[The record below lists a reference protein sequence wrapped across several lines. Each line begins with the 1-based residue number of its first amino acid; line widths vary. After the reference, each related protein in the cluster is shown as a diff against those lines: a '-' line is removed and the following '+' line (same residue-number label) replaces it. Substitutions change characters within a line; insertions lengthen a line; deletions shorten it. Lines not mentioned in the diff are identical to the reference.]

1 MNRLNLLMMIAR
13 HPAVLALV
21 ASITFAAGATAQNQ
35 PISPRPQPQRPVE
48 VPPAVV
54 VLQVDTTAGDSIRT
68 IIQRDLDYGDRIQPV
83 LLDSA
88 VSAEV
93 WHPRKRN
100 INFGPLRETR
110 ARFAVRVRPISTGL
124 RVEIFDVAR
133 QRLLQAESFRL
144 QRVPRDRSRTLRDSL
159 DRGARARAAVMAAR
173 LAADSITLDTLE
185 RAAARPVPLN
195 RPSQRNAAKAAAAAR
210 DSVRLEIQ
218 RREVMLRET
227 SERDVARADSI
238 FRTVMTRDSLVRD
251 SLDRERRLSIHGV
264 SDELER
270 WITGTRGAAQTRV
283 VFIDHGKLKIV
294 DSDGANVRTLPTLGA
309 ALSPS
314 WHPSG
319 NSIVYVDADDVGTR
333 IAQFDL
339 RTMKSEILAASPK
352 GLNISPVYTRDGK
365 SIVWASGSDAPAEL
379 LLASANGG
387 DATAKRFVGRTGFE
401 TTSPTF
407 SPDGK
412 QVAFISPRPLTPQ
425 VYVMNVDGTRLRLLT
440 PVVAGKRSYRTSPD
454 WSPNGEEVAFM
465 QQMGDFQV
473 WTINVRDRV
482 MKQLTTEGENEDP
495 SWGPDGRHLSIT
507 TRRGEIGA
515 DRNIWV
521 LDTRTGRMRQLTYTN
536 DARLSDWSPIL
547 KPIF

>member
-1 MNRLNLLMMIAR
+1 MMTTR
-13 HPAVLALV
+13 HRALFGLV
-21 ASITFAAGATAQNQ
+21 ACLAWAPAAGAQNQ
-35 PISPRPQPQRPVE
+35 PVSARPKPQRPVE

-54 VLQVDTTAGDSIRT
+54 VLPVDTTAGDSIRVM
-68 IIQRDLDYGDRIQPV
+68 IERDLDYGDRVQPV

-88 VSAEV
+88 VAAGV
-93 WHPRKRN
+93 WHPGKRN
-100 INFGPLRETR
+100 IDFGPLKETR
-110 ARFAVRVRPISTGL
+110 AKFAVRIRPISTGL

-133 QRLLQAESFRL
+133 EKLLQAGSFRL
-144 QRVPRDRSRTLRDSL
+144 PRIPRDRSKTLRDSL
-159 DRGARARAAVMAAR
+159 DRSTASRSAVLVAR
-173 LAADSITLDTLE
+173 LAADSVTLDTLT
-185 RAAARPVPLN
+185 RAAARPVAAN
-195 RPSQRNAAKAAAAAR
+195 RPSQRTAVRVAAAAR
-210 DSVRLEIQ
+210 DSLTIAME
-218 RREVMLRET
+218 RREITLRET
-227 SERDVARADSI
+227 TARDVARTDSI
-238 FRTVMTRDSLVRD
+238 VNSIVTRDSIVRD
-251 SLDRERRLSIHGV
+251 SLYREGRLAVHGV

-270 WITGTRGAAQTRV
+270 WITGTRGAAQTRI
-283 VFIDHGKLKIV
+283 VFIDHGKLKVI
-294 DSDGANVRTLPTLGA
+294 DSDGANLRILPTLGA
-309 ALSPS
+309 ALSPA

-319 NSIVYVDADDVGTR
+319 RSIVYVDADDVGTR

-339 RTMKSEILAASPK
+339 RTNKSEILAASPK
-352 GLNISPVYTRDGK
+352 GMNISPVYTRDGK

-387 DATAKRFVGRTGFE
+387 DTTAKRFVGRTGFE

-412 QVAFISPRPLTPQ
+412 QIAFISPRPLTPQ

-454 WSPNGEEVAFM
+454 WSPNGEEVAYM
-465 QQMGDFQV
+465 QQMGDFQI

-495 SWGPDGRHLSIT
+495 SWAPDGRHLSIT

-515 DRNIWV
+515 DRNIWI
-521 LDTRTGRMRQLTYTN
+521 LDTRTGRMRPLTTTN

-547 KPIF
+547 KPNF

>member
-1 MNRLNLLMMIAR
+1 MNKLQSRMKISTHRILLGLAASLAFA
-13 HPAVLALV
+13 PA
-21 ASITFAAGATAQNQ
+21 IGAQT
-35 PISPRPQPQRPVE
+35 RPKPQRPVD

-54 VLQVDTTAGDSIRT
+54 VLPVDTTAGDSIRT
-68 IIQRDLDYGDRIQPV
+68 IIHRDLDFGDRVQPV

-88 VSAEV
+88 VAADV
-93 WHPRKRN
+93 WHPGKRS
-100 INFGPLRETR
+100 INFGPLKETR
-110 ARFAVRVRPISTGL
+110 AKFAVRLRPISTGL

-133 QRLLQAESFRL
+133 QKLLQAGSFRL
-144 QRVPRDRSRTLRDSL
+144 PRIPRDRSKTLRDSL
-159 DRGARARAAVMAAR
+159 DRAVATRAATVRAR
-173 LAADSITLDTLE
+173 LAADSVALDTLA
-185 RAAARPVPLN
+185 RAAARPVPLE
-195 RPSQRNAAKAAAAAR
+195 RPSQRTAARIAAAAR
-210 DSVRLEIQ
+210 DSVREVIE
-218 RREVMLRET
+218 RRAVTLREA

-238 FRTVMTRDSLVRD
+238 YSVAMSRDSIVRD
-251 SLDRERRLSIHGV
+251 SLYREGRLAVHGI

-270 WITGTRGAAQTRV
+270 WVTGTRGSAQTRI
-283 VFIDHGKLKIV
+283 VFIDRGKLKII
-294 DSDGANVRTLPTLGA
+294 DSDGANLRTLPTVGA

-314 WHPSG
+314 WHPAG
-319 NSIVYVDADDVGTR
+319 HSIVYVDADDVGTR

-339 RTMKSEILAASPK
+339 RTNKSEMLRSSPK
-352 GLNISPVYTRDGK
+352 GMNISPVYTRDGK
-365 SIVWASGSDAPAEL
+365 SIVWASGSEGPAEL

-387 DATAKRFVGRTGFE
+387 DSTVKRFVGRTGFE

-465 QQMGDFQV
+465 QQMGDFQI

-495 SWGPDGRHLSIT
+495 SWAPDGRHLSIT
-507 TRRGEIGA
+507 TRRGEIGG

-521 LDTRTGRMRQLTYTN
+521 LDTRTGRMRQLTTTN

-547 KPIF
+547 KPNF

>member
-1 MNRLNLLMMIAR
+1 MKIFTHRVLLGLSG
-13 HPAVLALV
+13 LAL
-21 ASITFAAGATAQNQ
+21 APAIGAQT
-35 PISPRPQPQRPVE
+35 RPKPQRPVD

-54 VLQVDTTAGDSIRT
+54 VLPVDTTAGDSIRT
-68 IIQRDLDYGDRIQPV
+68 IIHRDLDFGDRVQPV

-88 VSAEV
+88 VAADV
-93 WHPRKRN
+93 WHPGKRS
-100 INFGPLRETR
+100 ISFGPLKETR
-110 ARFAVRVRPISTGL
+110 AKFAVRIRPISTGL

-133 QRLLQAESFRL
+133 EKLLQAGSFRL
-144 QRVPRDRSRTLRDSL
+144 PRIPRDRSKTLRDSL
-159 DRGARARAAVMAAR
+159 DRAVATRAAVVRAR
-173 LAADSITLDTLE
+173 LAADSVALDTLA
-185 RAAARPVPLN
+185 RAAARKVPLE
-195 RPSQRNAAKAAAAAR
+195 RPSQRTAARIAAAAR
-210 DSVRLEIQ
+210 DSVRQVIE
-218 RREVMLRET
+218 RRGATLRES
-227 SERDVARADSI
+227 SERDIARADSI
-238 FRTVMTRDSLVRD
+238 YTVNMSRDSIVRD
-251 SLDRERRLSIHGV
+251 SLYREGRLAVHGV

-270 WITGTRGAAQTRV
+270 WITGTRGSAQTRI
-283 VFIDHGKLKIV
+283 VFIDRGKLKII
-294 DSDGANVRTLPTLGA
+294 DSDGANLRTLPTVGA

-314 WHPSG
+314 WHPAG
-319 NSIVYVDADDVGTR
+319 HSIVYVDADDVGTR

-339 RTMKSEILAASPK
+339 RTNKSEMLRSSPK
-352 GLNISPVYTRDGK
+352 GMNISPVYTRDGK
-365 SIVWASGSDAPAEL
+365 SIVWASGSEGPAEL

-387 DATAKRFVGRTGFE
+387 DSTVKRFVGRTGFE

-454 WSPNGEEVAFM
+454 WSPNGQEVAYM
-465 QQMGDFQV
+465 QQMGDFQI

-495 SWGPDGRHLSIT
+495 SWAPDGRHLSIT
-507 TRRGEIGA
+507 TRRGEIGG

-521 LDTRTGRMRQLTYTN
+521 LDTRTGRMRQLTTTN

-547 KPIF
+547 KPNF

>member
-1 MNRLNLLMMIAR
+1 MIIRTHRALLGVVASL
-13 HPAVLALV
+13 VLA
-21 ASITFAAGATAQNQ
+21 ATAGAQNQ
-35 PISPRPQPQRPVE
+35 PASPRPRPQRPVE

-54 VLQVDTTAGDSIRT
+54 VLPVDTTAGDSIRV
-68 IIQRDLDYGDRIQPV
+68 IIERDLDYGDRIQPV

-88 VSAEV
+88 MAHDV
-93 WHPRKRN
+93 WHAGKRS
-100 INFGPLRETR
+100 IDFGPLKETR
-110 ARFAVRVRPISTGL
+110 AKFAVRVRPISTGL

-133 QRLLQAESFRL
+133 EKLLQAGSFRL
-144 QRVPRDRSRTLRDSL
+144 PRVPRDRSSTLRDSL
-159 DRGARARAAVMAAR
+159 DRVRAVRIKALQVK
-173 LAADSITLDTLE
+173 LAADSVTLDTLA
-185 RAAARPVPLN
+185 RAAARPVPQN
-195 RPSQRNAAKAAAAAR
+195 RPGQRVAARRAATAR
-210 DSVRLEIQ
+210 DSVRQELE
-218 RREVMLRET
+218 RRENALRET
-227 SERDVARADSI
+227 EALAAAWADSV
-238 FRTVMTRDSLVRD
+238 FRVIIERESVARD
-251 SLDRERRLSIHGV
+251 SLDRERRLAIHGV
-264 SDELER
+264 SDEVER
-270 WITGTRGAAQTRV
+270 WITGTRGAAQTRI
-283 VFIDHGKLKIV
+283 VFIDHGKLKII
-294 DSDGANVRTLPTLGA
+294 DSDGANIRTLPTLGA

-314 WHPSG
+314 WHPTG
-319 NSIVYVDADDVGTR
+319 RSIVYVDADDVGTR

-339 RTMKSEILAASPK
+339 RTNKSEIFAASPK

-387 DATAKRFVGRTGFE
+387 DTTARRFVGRTGFE

-454 WSPNGEEVAFM
+454 WSPSGEEVAYM
-465 QQMGDFQV
+465 QQMGDFQI
-473 WTINVRDRV
+473 WTINLRDRA

-495 SWGPDGRHLSIT
+495 SWAPDGRHLSIT

-515 DRNIWV
+515 DRNIWI
-521 LDTRTGRMRQLTYTN
+521 LHARTGRMRQLTTTN

-547 KPIF
+547 KPNF

>member
-1 MNRLNLLMMIAR
+1 MMIPR
-13 HPAVLALV
+13 YLAVSGLV
-21 ASITFAAGATAQNQ
+21 AFFALDAGAQNQ
-35 PISPRPQPQRPVE
+35 PVSPRPRPQRPVE

-54 VLQVDTTAGDSIRT
+54 VLQVDTTAGDSIRA
-68 IIQRDLDYGDRIQPV
+68 IIHRDLDYGDRIQPV

-88 VSAEV
+88 VSADV

-100 INFGPLRETR
+100 ISFGPLKETR
-110 ARFAVRVRPISTGL
+110 AKFAVRVRPISTGL
-124 RVEIFDVAR
+124 RVEIYDVAR
-133 QRLLQAESFRL
+133 QRLLQAGSFRL
-144 QRVPRDRSRTLRDSL
+144 PRVPRDRSRIVRDSL
-159 DRGARARAAVMAAR
+159 DRLAAARAAALAAK

-185 RAAARPVPLN
+185 RAAARPVPAN
-195 RPSQRNAAKAAAAAR
+195 RPSQRNAAIRAAAAR
-210 DSVRLEIQ
+210 DSLKLEIE
-218 RREVMLRET
+218 RREIALRET
-227 SERDVARADSI
+227 SERETARADSI
-238 FRTVMTRDSLVRD
+238 FRAYFTRDSILRD
-251 SLDRERRLSIHGV
+251 SLYREGRLAVHGV

-270 WITGTRGAAQTRV
+270 WITGTRGAAQTRI
-283 VFIDHGKLKIV
+283 VFVDHGKLKII
-294 DSDGANVRTLPTLGA
+294 DSDGANLRTLPTLGA

-319 NSIVYVDADDVGTR
+319 HSIVYVDADDVGTR

-352 GLNISPVYTRDGK
+352 GMNISPVYTRDGK

-387 DATAKRFVGRTGFE
+387 DTTAKRFVGRTGFE

-412 QVAFISPRPLTPQ
+412 QIAFISPRPLTPQ

-465 QQMGDFQV
+465 QQMGDFQI
-473 WTINVRDRV
+473 WTINVKDRV

-495 SWGPDGRHLSIT
+495 SWAPDGRHLSIT
-507 TRRGEIGA
+507 TRRGEIGG
-515 DRNIWV
+515 DRNIWI
-521 LDTRTGRMRQLTYTN
+521 LDTRTGRMRQLTQTN

-547 KPIF
+547 KPNF

>member
-1 MNRLNLLMMIAR
+1 MKIFTHRVLLGLSALALA
-13 HPAVLALV
+13 PAV
-21 ASITFAAGATAQNQ
+21 GAQT
-35 PISPRPQPQRPVE
+35 RPKPQRPVD
-48 VPPAVV
+48 VPPAVI
-54 VLQVDTTAGDSIRT
+54 VLPVDTTAGDSIRT
-68 IIQRDLDYGDRIQPV
+68 IIHRDLDYGDRVQPV

-88 VSAEV
+88 VAAEA
-93 WHPRKRN
+93 WHPGKRS
-100 INFGPLRETR
+100 INFGPLKQTR
-110 ARFAVRVRPISTGL
+110 AKFAVRVRPISTGL

-133 QRLLQAESFRL
+133 EKLLQAGSFRL
-144 QRVPRDRSRTLRDSL
+144 PRIPRDRTKTLRDSL
-159 DRGARARAAVMAAR
+159 DRAVATRAAVVRTR
-173 LAADSITLDTLE
+173 LAADSVALDTLA
-185 RAAARPVPLN
+185 RAAARPVPLE
-195 RPSQRNAAKAAAAAR
+195 RPSQRTAARIAAAAR
-210 DSVRLEIQ
+210 DSVRQVIE
-218 RREVMLRET
+218 RRGVTLRE
-227 SERDVARADSI
+227 SGERDIARADSI
-238 FRTVMTRDSLVRD
+238 YSVSMSRDSIVRD
-251 SLDRERRLSIHGV
+251 SLYREGRLAVHGV

-270 WITGTRGAAQTRV
+270 WITGTRGSAQTRI
-283 VFIDHGKLKIV
+283 VFIDRGKLKII
-294 DSDGANVRTLPTLGA
+294 DSDGANIRTLPTVGA

-319 NSIVYVDADDVGTR
+319 HSIVYVDADDVGTR

-339 RTMKSEILAASPK
+339 RTNKSEMLRSSPK
-352 GLNISPVYTRDGK
+352 GMNISPVYTRDGK
-365 SIVWASGSDAPAEL
+365 SIVWASGSEGPAEL

-387 DATAKRFVGRTGFE
+387 DSTVKRFVGRTGFE

-454 WSPNGEEVAFM
+454 WSPNGEEVAYM
-465 QQMGDFQV
+465 QQMGDFQI

-495 SWGPDGRHLSIT
+495 SWAPDGRHLSIT
-507 TRRGEIGA
+507 TRRGEIGG

-521 LDTRTGRMRQLTYTN
+521 LDTRTGRMRQLTTTN

-547 KPIF
+547 KPNF

>member
-1 MNRLNLLMMIAR
+1 MMIPRYRATFG
-13 HPAVLALV
+13 LV
-21 ASITFAAGATAQNQ
+21 ASVTLAMAAGAQNQ
-35 PISPRPQPQRPVE
+35 PVTPRPRPQRPVE

-54 VLQVDTTAGDSIRT
+54 VLQVDTTVGDSIRA
-68 IIQRDLDYGDRIQPV
+68 IIHRDLDYGDRIQPV

-88 VSAEV
+88 ISRDV
-93 WHPRKRN
+93 WHPGKRN
-100 INFGPLRETR
+100 ISFGPLKETR
-110 ARFAVRVRPISTGL
+110 AKFAVRIRPISTGL
-124 RVEIFDVAR
+124 RVEIYDVAR
-133 QRLLQAESFRL
+133 ERLLQSASFRL
-144 QRVPRDRSRTLRDSL
+144 PRVPRDRAKPLRDSL
-159 DRGARARAAVMAAR
+159 DRVAAARANVLATK

-185 RAAARPVPLN
+185 RAAARPVPQD
-195 RPSQRNAAKAAAAAR
+195 RPSQRNAAKRAAAAR
-210 DSVRLEIQ
+210 DSLKLEIEQ
-218 RREVMLRET
+218 REIGLRET
-227 SERDVARADSI
+227 SARETARADSI
-238 FRTVMTRDSLVRD
+238 YRVFFTRDSIVRD
-251 SLDRERRLSIHGV
+251 SLFREGRLAVHGI

-270 WITGTRGAAQTRV
+270 WVTGTRGAAQTRI
-283 VFIDHGKLKIV
+283 VFIDHGNLKII
-294 DSDGANVRTLPTLGA
+294 DSDGANLRTLPTQGK

-352 GLNISPVYTRDGK
+352 GMNISPVYTRDGK

-387 DATAKRFVGRTGFE
+387 DTTAKRFVGRTGFE

-454 WSPNGEEVAFM
+454 WSPNGEEVAYM
-465 QQMGDFQV
+465 QQMGDFQI
-473 WTINVRDRV
+473 WTINVKDRV

-495 SWGPDGRHLSIT
+495 SWAPDGRHLSIT
-507 TRRGEIGA
+507 TRRVPEIGG
-515 DRNIWV
+515 DKNIWI
-521 LDTRTGRMRQLTYTN
+521 LDTRTGRMRQLTTTN

-547 KPIF
+547 KPNF

>member
-1 MNRLNLLMMIAR
+1 MLIPGHR
-13 HPAVLALV
+13 AVLALL
-21 ASITFAAGATAQNQ
+21 ASMTFAAGADAQNQ
-35 PISPRPQPQRPVE
+35 PTSRRPKPQRPVE

-88 VSAEV
+88 TSAEV
-93 WHPRKRN
+93 WHPRKRS

-133 QRLLQAESFRL
+133 RRLLQAASFRL
-144 QRVPRDRSRTLRDSL
+144 QRVPRDRSKTLRDSL
-159 DRGARARAAVMAAR
+159 DRMARARAAALSAK
-173 LAADSITLDTLE
+173 LAADSVILDTLA
-185 RAAARPVPLN
+185 RAAERPVRLD

-210 DSVRLEIQ
+210 DSLRLEIE
-218 RREVMLRET
+218 RREVLLRET
-227 SERDVARADSI
+227 SERDIARADSI
-238 FRTVMTRDSLVRD
+238 FRTIVTRDSLVRD
-251 SLDRERRLSIHGV
+251 SVDRERRLSIHGV

-270 WITGTRGAAQTRV
+270 WITGTRGAAQTRI

-294 DSDGANVRTLPTLGA
+294 DSDGANIRTLTTEGA

-314 WHPSG
+314 WHPTG
-319 NSIVYVDADDVGTR
+319 NSIVYVDANDVGTR

-339 RTMKSEILAASPK
+339 RTMKSQILAASPK
-352 GLNISPVYTRDGK
+352 GMNISPVYTRDGK

-387 DATAKRFVGRTGFE
+387 DTTAKRFVGRTGFE

-412 QVAFISPRPLTPQ
+412 QIAFISPRPLTPQ

-465 QQMGDFQV
+465 QQMGDFQI

-495 SWGPDGRHLSIT
+495 SWAPDGRHLSIT

-521 LDTRTGRMRQLTYTN
+521 LDTRTGRMRQLTFTN
-536 DARLSDWSPIL
+536 DARLSDWSPII

>member
-1 MNRLNLLMMIAR
+1 MIPR
-13 HPAVLALV
+13 YLAVSGLV
-21 ASITFAAGATAQNQ
+21 ASFAVAAGAQNQ
-35 PISPRPQPQRPVE
+35 PVTPRPRPQRPVE

-68 IIQRDLDYGDRIQPV
+68 IIHRDLDYGDRIQPV

-88 VSAEV
+88 VSADV
-93 WHPRKRN
+93 WHPGKRN
-100 INFGPLRETR
+100 INFGPLKETR
-110 ARFAVRVRPISTGL
+110 AKFAVRVRPISTGL
-124 RVEIFDVAR
+124 RVEIYDVAR
-133 QRLLQAESFRL
+133 QRLLQAGSFRL
-144 QRVPRDRSRTLRDSL
+144 PRVPRDRSKIFRDSL
-159 DRGARARAAVMAAR
+159 DRLAAAR
-173 LAADSITLDTLE
+173 TAVLAAKLAADSTTLDTLE
-185 RAAARPVPLN
+185 RAAARPVPPN
-195 RPSQRNAAKAAAAAR
+195 RPSQRTAALRAAAAR
-210 DSVRLEIQ
+210 DSLKLEIEQ
-218 RREVMLRET
+218 REIALGETRERET
-227 SERDVARADSI
+227 ARADSI
-238 FRTVMTRDSLVRD
+238 FRAYFTRDSILRD
-251 SLDRERRLSIHGV
+251 SLYREGRLAVHGV

-270 WITGTRGAAQTRV
+270 WITGTRGAAQTRI
-283 VFIDHGKLKIV
+283 VFVDHGKLKII
-294 DSDGANVRTLPTLGA
+294 DSDGASLRTLPTLGA

-314 WHPSG
+314 WHPAG
-319 NSIVYVDADDVGTR
+319 HSIVYVDADDVGTR

-352 GLNISPVYTRDGK
+352 GMNISPVYTRDGK
-365 SIVWASGSDAPAEL
+365 NIVWASGSDAPAEL

-387 DATAKRFVGRTGFE
+387 DTTAKRFVGRTGFE

-412 QVAFISPRPLTPQ
+412 QIAFISPRPLTPQ

-465 QQMGDFQV
+465 QQMGDFQI
-473 WTINVRDRV
+473 WTINVKDRV

-495 SWGPDGRHLSIT
+495 SWAPDGRHLSIT
-507 TRRGEIGA
+507 TRRGEIGG
-515 DRNIWV
+515 DRNIWI

-547 KPIF
+547 KPNF

>member
-1 MNRLNLLMMIAR
+1 MMILR
-13 HPAVLALV
+13 HSLVSGLVAWLALA
-21 ASITFAAGATAQNQ
+21 ASAGAQNQ
-35 PISPRPQPQRPVE
+35 PVSPRPRPQRPVE

-54 VLQVDTTAGDSIRT
+54 VLPVDTTAGDSIRT
-68 IIQRDLDYGDRIQPV
+68 IIERDLDYGDRIQPV

-88 VSAEV
+88 VAADV
-93 WHPRKRN
+93 WHSGKRS

-110 ARFAVRVRPISTGL
+110 AKFAVRARPISTGL

-133 QRLLQAESFRL
+133 EKLLQAGSFRL
-144 QRVPRDRSRTLRDSL
+144 PRVPRDRSKTLRDSL
-159 DRGARARAAVMAAR
+159 DRVLGVRAASLAAK
-173 LAADSITLDTLE
+173 LAADSVTLDTLA
-185 RAAARPVPLN
+185 RAASRPVPLDN
-195 RPSQRNAAKAAAAAR
+195 TSQRSAARRAAAAR
-210 DSVRLEIQ
+210 DSLRLEIE
-218 RREVMLRET
+218 RRAVVLREA
-227 SERDVARADSI
+227 SERDIARADSV
-238 FRTVMTRDSLVRD
+238 FQSVVSRDSIVRD
-251 SLDRERRLSIHGV
+251 SLGRERRLAIHGV

-270 WITGTRGAAQTRV
+270 WITGARGAAQTRI
-283 VFIDHGKLKIV
+283 VFIDHGKLKII
-294 DSDGANVRTLPTLGA
+294 DSDGANIRTLPTVGA

-319 NSIVYVDADDVGTR
+319 TSIVYVDADDVGTR

-339 RTMKSEILAASPK
+339 RTMKSQILAASPK

-387 DATAKRFVGRTGFE
+387 DTTAKRFVGRTGFE

-412 QVAFISPRPLTPQ
+412 QIAFISPRPLTPQ

-454 WSPNGEEVAFM
+454 WSPSGEEVAYM
-465 QQMGDFQV
+465 QQMGDFQI
-473 WTINVRDRV
+473 WTISVRDRV

-495 SWGPDGRHLSIT
+495 SWAADGRHLSIT

-515 DRNIWV
+515 DRNIWI
-521 LDTRTGRMRQLTYTN
+521 LDTRTGRMRQLTQTN

-547 KPIF
+547 KPSF

>member
-1 MNRLNLLMMIAR
+1 MMTSR
-13 HPAVLALV
+13 RRVLFGLVGCLALAPV
-21 ASITFAAGATAQNQ
+21 ARAQNQ
-35 PISPRPQPQRPVE
+35 PASARPKPQRPVE

-54 VLQVDTTAGDSIRT
+54 VLPVDTTAGDSIRV
-68 IIQRDLDYGDRIQPV
+68 IIERDLDYGDRIQPV

-88 VSAEV
+88 VAADA
-93 WHPRKRN
+93 WHPGKRS
-100 INFGPLRETR
+100 ISFGPLKQTR
-110 ARFAVRVRPISTGL
+110 AKFAVRIRPISTGL

-133 QRLLQAESFRL
+133 ERLLQAGSFRL
-144 QRVPRDRSRTLRDSL
+144 PRIPRDRSKTLRDSL
-159 DRGARARAAVMAAR
+159 DKTAAARAAVLTAR
-173 LAADSITLDTLE
+173 LAADSVTLDTLE
-185 RAAARPVPLN
+185 RAAARPVPHN
-195 RPSQRNAAKAAAAAR
+195 RPAQRTAARVAAAAR
-210 DSVRLEIQ
+210 DSLKLVIE
-218 RREVMLRET
+218 RRAVTLRET
-227 SERDVARADSI
+227 SERDAARADSI
-238 FRTVMTRDSLVRD
+238 FNAVVTRDSIVRD
-251 SLDRERRLSIHGV
+251 SLYREGRMAVHGV

-270 WITGTRGAAQTRV
+270 WITGTRGAAQTRI
-283 VFIDHGKLKIV
+283 VFIDHGKLKII
-294 DSDGANVRTLPTLGA
+294 DSDGANIRTLPTLGA
-309 ALSPS
+309 ALSPA

-319 NSIVYVDADDVGTR
+319 RSIVYVDADDVGTR

-339 RTMKSEILAASPK
+339 RTNKSEILAASPK
-352 GLNISPVYTRDGK
+352 GMNISPVYTRDGK

-387 DATAKRFVGRTGFE
+387 DTTAKQFVGRTGFE

-412 QVAFISPRPLTPQ
+412 QIAFISPRPLTPQ

-465 QQMGDFQV
+465 QQMGDFQI
-473 WTINVRDRV
+473 WTINVKDRV

-495 SWGPDGRHLSIT
+495 SWAPDGRHLSIT

-515 DRNIWV
+515 NKNIWI
-521 LDTRTGRMRQLTYTN
+521 LDTRTGRMRPLTTTN

-547 KPIF
+547 KPNF

>member
-1 MNRLNLLMMIAR
+1 MKTPRYL
-13 HPAVLALV
+13 AVLGLV
-21 ASITFAAGATAQNQ
+21 ASLTFALAAGAQNQ
-35 PISPRPQPQRPVE
+35 PVTPRPRPQRPVE

-54 VLQVDTTAGDSIRT
+54 VLQVDTTAGDSIRA
-68 IIQRDLDYGDRIQPV
+68 IIHRDLDYGDRIQPV

-88 VSAEV
+88 VSRDV
-93 WHPRKRN
+93 WHPGKRS
-100 INFGPLRETR
+100 INFGPLKETR
-110 ARFAVRVRPISTGL
+110 AKFAVRVRPISTGL
-124 RVEIFDVAR
+124 RVEIYDVAR
-133 QRLLQAESFRL
+133 ERLLEAGSFRL
-144 QRVPRDRSRTLRDSL
+144 PRVPRDRTTAMRDSL
-159 DRGARARAAVMAAR
+159 DRVAAARAKVLATK

-185 RAAARPVPLN
+185 RAAARPVPQD
-195 RPSQRNAAKAAAAAR
+195 RPSQRNAAKRAAAAR
-210 DSVRLEIQ
+210 DSLKLEIEQ
-218 RREVMLRET
+218 REIALRET
-227 SERDVARADSI
+227 SARETARADSI
-238 FRTVMTRDSLVRD
+238 FRVFVTRDSIVRD
-251 SLDRERRLSIHGV
+251 SLFREGRMAVHGV

-270 WITGTRGAAQTRV
+270 WITGTRGAAQTRI
-283 VFIDHGKLKIV
+283 VFIDHGNLKIV
-294 DSDGANVRTLPTLGA
+294 DSDGANVRTLPTEGK

-339 RTMKSEILAASPK
+339 RTMKSQILAASPK
-352 GLNISPVYTRDGK
+352 GMNISPVYTRDGK

-387 DATAKRFVGRTGFE
+387 DTTAKRFVGRTGFE

-412 QVAFISPRPLTPQ
+412 QIAFISPRPLTPQ

-465 QQMGDFQV
+465 QQMGDFQI
-473 WTINVRDRV
+473 WTINVKDRV

-495 SWGPDGRHLSIT
+495 SWAPDGRHLSIT
-507 TRRGEIGA
+507 TRRVPEIGG
-515 DRNIWV
+515 DRNIWI
-521 LDTRTGRMRQLTYTN
+521 LDTRTGRMRQLTTTN

-547 KPIF
+547 KPNF